1 MSHSILSALSEDLLV
16 RVYGFLDPPCR
27 KTWRLVSREFHRV
40 DSLSRTSIRILR
52 VEFLPALLF
61 KHPNLSSL
69 DLSVCPKLDDD
80 AVLRIALD
88 GAVSTSRLKSLN
100 LSRATAVRARG
111 LETLARLCRALE
123 RVDVSHC
130 WAFGDREAAALSV
143 AAGLRELKMDKCL
156 SLSDVGLARIVV
168 GCSKL
173 NKISLK
179 WCMEISDLGIDLLCK
194 KCKDLKS
201 LDVSYLK
208 ITNESVRSIAL
219 LPKLEV
225 LEMVSCPLIDDAGLQ
240 YLENGSPSLKHL
252 KTLWI
257 DGARVSDSSLLT
269 LSASCRA
276 LTELGVSRCVGVTDI
291 GMMGLARNCSNLK
304 ALNLACCGF
313 VTDAAISAVA
323 QSCLNLESLQ
333 LESCH
338 LITEKGLQSLGCY
351 SKRLQELDLTDCDGV
366 NDRGLEYISKC
377 SNLLRLKL
385 GLCANI
391 SDKGIFHIGSK
402 CSKLLELDLYR
413 CAGFG
418 DDGLA
423 AISRGCKS
431 LNRLILSYCGE
442 LTDTGAEK
450 IRQLEQLTHLELRGI
465 KNITGTGL
473 AAIARGCKKLA
484 YLDLKQCENI
494 DDSGFWAL
502 AYFSRNLR
510 QINLCNCSVSDTALC
525 MLMSNLSRVQDVDLV
540 HLNRVTVEGFEFAL
554 RACCNRLKKLKL
566 LAPLRFLLS
575 SELLEVLHARG
586 CRIRWD

>member
-1 MSHSILSALSEDLLV
+1 MSHSILSALSEDLL
-16 RVYGFLDPPCR
+16 
-27 KTWRLVSREFHRV
+27 
-40 DSLSRTSIRILR
+40 
-52 VEFLPALLF
+52 
-61 KHPNLSSL
+61 
-69 DLSVCPKLDDD
+69 
-80 AVLRIALD
+80 
-88 GAVSTSRLKSLN
+88 
-100 LSRATAVRARG
+100 
-111 LETLARLCRALE
+111 
-123 RVDVSHC
+123 
-130 WAFGDREAAALSV
+130 
-143 AAGLRELKMDKCL
+143 
-156 SLSDVGLARIVV
+156 
-168 GCSKL
+168 
-173 NKISLK
+173 
-179 WCMEISDLGIDLLCK
+179 
-194 KCKDLKS
+194 
-201 LDVSYLK
+201 
-208 ITNESVRSIAL
+208 
-219 LPKLEV
+219 
-225 LEMVSCPLIDDAGLQ
+225 
-240 YLENGSPSLKHL
+240 
-252 KTLWI
+252 
-257 DGARVSDSSLLT
+257 
-269 LSASCRA
+269 
-276 LTELGVSRCVGVTDI
+276 
-291 GMMGLARNCSNLK
+291 
-304 ALNLACCGF
+304 
-313 VTDAAISAVA
+313 
-323 QSCLNLESLQ
+323 

-377 SNLLRLKL
+377 SNLIRLKL

-442 LTDTGAEK
+442 LTDAGAEK
-450 IRQLEQLTHLELRGI
+450 IRQLEHLTHLELRGI

-473 AAIARGCKKLA
+473 SAIACGCKKLA

-575 SELLEVLHARG
+575 SELLEEAIKISSAEIDDAYPHPRRVTYVTQLKKKAET
-586 CRIRWD
+586 IYF